1 MTVGA
6 GGGNASTLLSYDNLV
21 KASVLA
27 PFDDV
32 VVGARA
38 SHHETSHYVA
48 PGGLRSVC
56 EHLLFGA
63 DTVLDRHVINLHRT
77 TSSARYTHS

>member
-38 SHHETSHYVA
+38 SHHQTSHYVA
-48 PGGLRSVC
+48 PRGLGAVC
-56 EHLLFGA
+56 EHLLSGA
-63 DTVLDRHVINLHRT
+63 DTVLERHVVNLRRT
-77 TSSARYTHS
+77 TSSPRYKHS